1 MCVSQGE
8 RLFPCQWLSHQV
20 SSEKINKIRAPGA
33 GISSLN
39 RLTGKRLLIVSLVKR
54 VSCPFWI
61 SRASLGDWTIVR
73 TWLFKTFGIR
83 YWRGGRWSML
93 FDRDWTLVWWPMSVK
108 IEPCF
113 LLIPSAMNYGMEG
126 WKGKLRIRLASA
138 ARFVM
143 INMEKEWNYE
153 LCLESGHNEMVFKCY
168 VGLEWKDCWSVHV
181 LYY

>member
-1 MCVSQGE
+1 MHVCISEGDCSLPV
-8 RLFPCQWLSHQV
+8 LSHCLFRENQQNPR
-20 SSEKINKIRAPGA
+20 SWSW
-33 GISSLN
+33 ISSLN

-83 YWRGGRWSML
+83 YWRGDRWSMP

-113 LLIPSAMNYGMEG
+113 LLISNAMNYPL
-126 WKGKLRIRLASA
+126 K
-138 ARFVM
+138 V
-143 INMEKEWNYE
+143 EKEERGGW
-153 LCLESGHNEMVFKCY
+153 G
-168 VGLEWKDCWSVHV
+168 
-181 LYY
+181 

>member
-1 MCVSQGE
+1 MQRVCLSGRETV
-8 RLFPCQWLSHQV
+8 PCQFCR
-20 SSEKINKIRAPGA
+20 SSLFRENQQNPRSWSW
-33 GISSLN
+33 ISSFN

-113 LLIPSAMNYGMEG
+113 LLIPNAMNYGIEG
-126 WKGKLRIRLASA
+126 QGGEER
-138 ARFVM
+138 
-143 INMEKEWNYE
+143 E
-153 LCLESGHNEMVFKCY
+153 
-168 VGLEWKDCWSVHV
+168 VG
-181 LYY
+181 